1 MSEISLI
8 RIDDRLIHGQVMT
21 RWIKHVET
29 TTILIIDDDLVNDD
43 FMVSVLE
50 VSVPKGISLKVVDVS
65 SAITTLSTDADNEK
79 YLILTKGPNPLL
91 KLVQNNIPLKNII
104 LGGMGVSNIRKNFY
118 RNLAASEEEMA
129 SFKTLIQSGICI
141 EIQAIPSDKAVNL
154 SSIIK

>member
-21 RWIKHVET
+21 RWVKHVET

-50 VSVPKGISLKVVDVS
+50 MSVPKGIKLKVVNIA
-65 SAITTLSTDADNEK
+65 SAISILTTNEDDEK
-79 YLILTKGPNPLL
+79 YLILTKSPNPLL
-91 KLVQNNIPLKNII
+91 KLVQNNVPITNII
-104 LGGMGVSNIRKNFY
+104 LGGMGVNSIRKNFY
-118 RNLAASEEEMA
+118 RNLAASDEEIT
-129 SFKTLIQSGICI
+129 SFKALIELGIFI
-141 EIQAIPSDKAVNL
+141 EIQAIPSDKAIDL

>member
-50 VSVPKGISLKVVDVS
+50 MSVPKGISLKVVDVS

-118 RNLAASEEEMA
+118 
-129 SFKTLIQSGICI
+129 I
-141 EIQAIPSDKAVNL
+141 NL
-154 SSIIK
+154 SA